1 MVGMVVVGVDA
12 HKRTHTLVAVDQVG
26 RKLAE
31 RTVATTSDGHLQ
43 AVTWAAQ
50 WPQPQV
56 TFALE
61 DCRHLTRR
69 LEADLLRAGHRVVR
83 VPTRLMA
90 TARRSG
96 RQPGKSP
103 TRSTRWP
110 SPRRRYGSR
119 TCPSPTSMAR
129 PGRSSCW
136 PTTAPTWSWSGPRS
150 ATGCAGTCTSSTP
163 SCRCP
168 RVGCAATR

>member
-1 MVGMVVVGVDA
+1 MVGIGVGRVVVGVDA

-31 RTVATTSDGHLQ
+31 RTVAATSDGHLQ
-43 AVTWAAQ
+43 VVRWAAQ

-96 RQPGKSP
+96 RQPGKSDP
-103 TRSTRWP
+103 IDALAVAQAALREP
-110 SPRRRYGSR
+110 DLP
-119 TCPSPTSMAR
+119 A
-129 PGRSSCW
+129 RSSCCA
-136 PTTAPTWSWSGPRS
+136 TTAPTGASSGPS
-150 ATGCAGTCTSSTP
+150 CATGCAGTCTSSTP
-163 SCRCP
+163 NSRSP
-168 RVGCAATR
+168 PVGCGATR

>member
-12 HKRTHTLVAVDQVG
+12 HKRIHTLVAVDQVG

-31 RTVATTSDGHLQ
+31 RTVAATSDGHLQ

-69 LEADLLRAGHRVVR
+69 LEADLLRAGHRVLR

-96 RQPGKSP
+96 RQPGKSDPIDALAVAQAALREPDLPVAHLDGP
-103 TRSTRWP
+103 TRQVKLLADYRADLVVERTTLCNRLRWHLHELD
-110 SPRRRYGSR
+110 
-119 TCPSPTSMAR
+119 
-129 PGRSSCW
+129 
-136 PTTAPTWSWSGPRS
+136 
-150 ATGCAGTCTSSTP
+150 P
-163 SCRCP
+163 SCTCP
-168 RVGCAATR
+168 RVGCAAIR